1 MRFIKLTDETGRA
14 CYIDAELIEA
24 VAGINYKDSPCRSRI
39 NSISDNAY
47 YVQESPEVIIAM
59 LEQMVAAD
67 DVDEPTEDLKV
78 KLDAKYREY
87 RCRYCEERLP
97 GCWRKCEKF

>member
-1 MRFIKLTDETGRA
+1 MGAMKCLRTKQRKKEKAIRFIKLTDETGRA

-24 VAGINYKDSPCRSRI
+24 VAGINYKDKPCRSRI

-47 YVQESPEVIIAM
+47 YVQESPEVIVEM

-67 DVDEPTEDLKV
+67 DV
-78 KLDAKYREY
+78 
-87 RCRYCEERLP
+87 
-97 GCWRKCEKF
+97 GF